1 MCGCHMPKQHFIA
14 MTCKLHA
21 MILWRVM
28 SVNLNIA
35 KKIAVLEIM
44 TLNHE
49 KMRHATLFT
58 GTF

>member
-1 MCGCHMPKQHFIA
+1 MPKQHFIA